1 MKRPGNQGRSLSGKA
16 FRIRKKMIEKRE
28 IILTLM
34 AILPEIYFQK
44 EHGVTL
50 GIGKTRLKIRMK
62 PIEAGA
68 WNEALKDELD
78 APP

>member
-1 MKRPGNQGRSLSGKA
+1 
-16 FRIRKKMIEKRE
+16 MIEKRE

-50 GIGKTRLKIRMK
+50 GIGKTRLRLRMK
-62 PIEAGA
+62 EPGMA
-68 WNEALKDELD
+68 WMESKL
-78 APP
+78 

>member
-1 MKRPGNQGRSLSGKA
+1 
-16 FRIRKKMIEKRE
+16 MIEKRE

-50 GIGKTRLKIRMK
+50 GIGKTRLKRRMPEIHAWK
-62 PIEAGA
+62 RGTLLHEQLFTLHKEASSRR
-68 WNEALKDELD
+68 W
-78 APP
+78 

>member
-1 MKRPGNQGRSLSGKA
+1 
-16 FRIRKKMIEKRE
+16 MIEKRE

-78 APP
+78 APS